1 MRVKSESI
9 HEHTEFLN
17 EEKDIEGSRAV
28 KKKMKEER
36 QREKQKGERRR
47 GKGRGRE
54 KESALKT
61 GKLFRTYGK
70 YMFIGYNDESISVKI
85 IIKNS

>member
-9 HEHTEFLN
+9 YEHTEFLN

-36 QREKQKGERRR
+36 QTEKQKGERRR
-47 GKGRGRE
+47 GGGGE
-54 KESALKT
+54 G
-61 GKLFRTYGK
+61 GKKVL
-70 YMFIGYNDESISVKI
+70 
-85 IIKNS
+85 

>member
-9 HEHTEFLN
+9 YEHVEFLN

-36 QREKQKGERRR
+36 GDTQVLGSQAVEIKDFEK
-47 GKGRGRE
+47 
-54 KESALKT
+54 
-61 GKLFRTYGK
+61 
-70 YMFIGYNDESISVKI
+70 
-85 IIKNS
+85 

>member
-9 HEHTEFLN
+9 YEHTEFLN

-36 QREKQKGERRR
+36 QTE
-47 GKGRGRE
+47 
-54 KESALKT
+54 
-61 GKLFRTYGK
+61 
-70 YMFIGYNDESISVKI
+70 
-85 IIKNS
+85 KNSFENYF

>member
-9 HEHTEFLN
+9 YEHVEFLN

-36 QREKQKGERRR
+36 QTEKQKGERRR
-47 GKGRGRE
+47 GGGGEGR
-54 KESALKT
+54 KKVL
-61 GKLFRTYGK
+61 
-70 YMFIGYNDESISVKI
+70 
-85 IIKNS
+85 